1 MVSGSGEGVT
11 GGITSHHQVQTVL
24 NPRWATTR
32 WATTGL
38 QHLLMSFGICP
49 EGWTLRPQL

>member
-24 NPRWATTR
+24 NPRWATR
-32 WATTGL
+32 GL